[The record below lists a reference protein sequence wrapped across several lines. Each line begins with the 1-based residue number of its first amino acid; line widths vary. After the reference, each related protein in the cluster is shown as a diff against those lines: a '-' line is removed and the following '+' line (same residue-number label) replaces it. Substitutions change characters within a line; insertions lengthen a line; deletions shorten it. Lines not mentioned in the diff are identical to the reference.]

1 MYGSKYDRE
10 YKVSEVLSA
19 AIYLSEKA
27 GKLVRDIREK
37 GSTRVIV
44 FLVSLNFILYH
55 QNLSRKLRSLMTNF

>member
-37 GSTRVIV
+37 GSIRVI
-44 FLVSLNFILYH
+44 
-55 QNLSRKLRSLMTNF
+55 